1 MKQSDFLSLG
11 WRDFL
16 RGLIMA
22 ILTPIGTLITNSLNH
37 GEFTLN
43 WNLIWISAVG
53 GAIAYFIKNVFTK
66 PDSDKAPTA
75 VLDAPIDGGGD
86 PNDPKKKP

>member
-1 MKQSDFLSLG
+1 MKQSGFLTLG

-16 RGLIMA
+16 RGLLMA
-22 ILTPIGTLITNSLNH
+22 ILTPVLTFILNSIEN

-43 WNLIWISAVG
+43 WHLVYLSAVG
-53 GAIAYFIKNVFTK
+53 GALAYLLKNLGTK
-66 PDSDKAPTA
+66 PDKIQTF
-75 VLDAPIDGGGD
+75 DAPIDGGGD